1 MARVSRRQVAT
12 QVRRGRRDDP
22 LVPAEAYLVEV
33 CGFTLRFDSVAQIRR
48 YHEYFSQKKRERV
61 RTPESVNGV
70 FNGDHGERQT
80 PFTRLPAKLLSRSNR
95 PKVVKALARAI
106 AESGDANSMR

>member
-1 MARVSRRQVAT
+1 V
-12 QVRRGRRDDP
+12 GRRVDKLLP
-22 LVPAEAYLVEV
+22 VELYFVEV
-33 CGFTLRFDSVAQIRR
+33 CGVTLRFSTVAQIRR

-61 RTPESVNGV
+61 RIPMATDGV

-95 PKVVKALARAI
+95 PKVVKALARAL
-106 AESGDANSMR
+106 EEFEGRG